1 MRSIEKTKEKYR
13 QEGRQEGIKEGIKEG
28 RQEVIKE
35 SQEWVEVNEN
45 EIDIS
50 KGSPPPWETQAHR
63 NSYPS

>member
-1 MRSIEKTKEKYR
+1 MRLIEKTKEKYR
-13 QEGRQEGIKEGIKEG
+13 QEG

-50 KGSPPPWETQAHR
+50 KGSPPPWETTRDATDKETNQSRVTHT
-63 NSYPS
+63 N